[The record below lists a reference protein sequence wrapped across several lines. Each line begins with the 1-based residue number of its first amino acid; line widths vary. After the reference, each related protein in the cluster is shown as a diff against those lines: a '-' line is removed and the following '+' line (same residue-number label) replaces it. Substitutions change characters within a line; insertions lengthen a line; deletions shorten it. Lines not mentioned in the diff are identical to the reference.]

1 MYKSQGTKMIT
12 KEQTQELK
20 VSQGYND
27 WQNEFKVRVGSPRL
41 SKGIYKPTGE
51 ERTYDRNCIWN
62 VSLHLCD
69 GKYVGIN
76 AGACIQSSYSA
87 QEVYANIR
95 MYHLEPVAHGDKVTI
110 NGKTYVANV
119 KGNYSDCIEFDLV
132 S

>member
-1 MYKSQGTKMIT
+1 MIT

-27 WQNEFKVRVGSPRL
+27 WQNDFKVRVGSPRL
-41 SKGIYKPTGE
+41 SKSIYRPTGE

-62 VSLHLCD
+62 VSLHLFD
-69 GKYVGIN
+69 GRYVGLQS
-76 AGACIQSSYSA
+76 AACLQSSYS
-87 QEVYANIR
+87 QEQIKANNR
-95 MYHLEPVAHGDKVTI
+95 MYNLEPIAHGDKVTI

-119 KGNYSDCIEFDLV
+119 KGNYSDCIEFDLA

>member
-1 MYKSQGTKMIT
+1 MVT

-27 WQNEFKVRVGSPRL
+27 WQNDFKVRVGSPRL
-41 SKGIYKPTGE
+41 HKSVYKFTGE

-76 AGACIQSSYSA
+76 SGACVQSNYSA
-87 QEVYANIR
+87 QDVFANIR
-95 MYHLEPVAHGDKVTI
+95 MYNLEPVAHGDKVTI
-110 NGKTYVANV
+110 NGKTYIANV
-119 KGNYSDCIEFDLV
+119 KGDYSDCIEFDLA